1 MTKTFKQF
9 IQDYDID
16 LSKCEIC
23 SSERQLYEESDVP
36 ITWINLHKPIDG
48 QDYIV
53 LSKKLATEFLTNCD
67 VKILRNAD
75 AKLDPEHG
83 WGLICHQPVKTYN
96 VNLADIFA
104 DSSKSDNH
112 TTLIEK
118 SKGQD
123 GINLNKLKK
132 ALYTLKKR
140 IDENEGYVPQSY
152 KYSYVII
159 DTEKYIADI
168 DYIDEDEYGEHGTSH
183 LSGKRFN
190 TTILDNI
197 DSFAEKYETIMMYRE
212 RAESLYMQISSYA
225 EKAIKRYYKPD
236 IIVDFSANIIT
247 IDENYDTDI
256 EESLYRIDSN
266 GYGDFSCLEDEDG
279 GLSYYEEVDYKR
291 IRKKSWEI
299 IEDHYDVDL
308 FDVEE

>member
-23 SSERQLYEESDVP
+23 SSERKLYDESDIPV
-36 ITWINLHKPIDG
+36 TYLHLHKPIDG
-48 QDYIV
+48 QAYIV
-53 LSKKLATEFLTNCD
+53 LSKKLATEFLANCD

-75 AKLDPEHG
+75 AILTEYG
-83 WGLICHQPVKTYN
+83 WGLICHQPVKTYD

-104 DSSKSDNH
+104 DSSKSDNPV
-112 TTLIEK
+112 TLKEK
-118 SKGQD
+118 SKSQD
-123 GINLNKLKK
+123 GIDLNRLKK
-132 ALYTLKKR
+132 ILYTLKNR
-140 IDENEGYVPQSY
+140 IGENEGYVPRSY
-152 KYSYVII
+152 KYACVII

-168 DYIDEDEYGEHGTSH
+168 DYIDEDEYGVHGTSH
-183 LSGKRFN
+183 LTGEHFN

-279 GLSYYEEVDYKR
+279 GLSYYEEVDYNR
-291 IRKKSWEI
+291 IRKKSWGI

>member
-1 MTKTFKQF
+1 MKKTFKQF
-9 IQDYDID
+9 IQDYNID

-23 SSERQLYEESDVP
+23 SSESKLYDESDILV
-36 ITWINLHKPIDG
+36 TYLKLHKPIDG

-53 LSKKLATEFLTNCD
+53 LSKKLATEFLANCD
-67 VKILRNAD
+67 VKIFRNAD
-75 AKLDPEHG
+75 AVLTEYG
-83 WGLICHQPVKTYN
+83 WGLICHQRVKTYD

-104 DSSKSDNH
+104 DSSKSDNPV
-112 TTLIEK
+112 TLKEK
-118 SKGQD
+118 SKSQD
-123 GINLNKLKK
+123 GIDLNKLKK
-132 ALYTLKKR
+132 ILYTLKKR

-152 KYSYVII
+152 KYAYVII

-247 IDENYDTDI
+247 IDENYDTGI
-256 EESLYRIDSN
+256 EESLYRIDPN
-266 GYGDFSCLEDEDG
+266 GYCDFSCLEDEDG
-279 GLSYYEEVDYKR
+279 GLSYYEEVDYNR
-291 IRKKSWEI
+291 IRKKSWGI